1 MNIVLNLTVV
11 AASVI
16 GAGMAF
22 PQALRLFTTR
32 STDGISPMWIGVSLA
47 INTWWTAYAIAASVA
62 VLLPVSI
69 ASFMLYASMAAMFI
83 HTERSAGHSLLALA
97 RPMAAGAFG
106 LGLAPLPALLLGG
119 WEVAGVAIGLC
130 YGLQLLPAVAAA
142 YRTRLLAG
150 VSNGTWILSFV
161 EGVLWLMYGW
171 MIRDAALAAGGA
183 AGVVMSGVILA
194 RLELTGHEPFVVP
207 FPRRAAYAR

>member
-1 MNIVLNLTVV
+1 MSMRN
-11 AASVI
+11 
-16 GAGMAF
+16 G
-22 PQALRLFTTR
+22 TTTGD
-32 STDGISPMWIGVSLA
+32 TDGRIITTFLPLRSRSLP
-47 INTWWTAYAIAASVA
+47 S
-62 VLLPVSI
+62 
-69 ASFMLYASMAAMFI
+69 
-83 HTERSAGHSLLALA
+83 
-97 RPMAAGAFG
+97 
-106 LGLAPLPALLLGG
+106 
-119 WEVAGVAIGLC
+119 
-130 YGLQLLPAVAAA
+130 AAA